1 MRVIL
6 ILESAFFLSLFL
18 GKWSL
23 QLTNKAIK
31 KFLLGQK
38 LAWSLIIFPF
48 HSVYTETN
56 VLCEYFLLFGVIS

>member
-18 GKWSL
+18 GNWSL

-31 KFLLGQK
+31 KI
-38 LAWSLIIFPF
+38 SLRSKTGMQFNNFPF
-48 HSVYTETN
+48 PLSIH
-56 VLCEYFLLFGVIS
+56 